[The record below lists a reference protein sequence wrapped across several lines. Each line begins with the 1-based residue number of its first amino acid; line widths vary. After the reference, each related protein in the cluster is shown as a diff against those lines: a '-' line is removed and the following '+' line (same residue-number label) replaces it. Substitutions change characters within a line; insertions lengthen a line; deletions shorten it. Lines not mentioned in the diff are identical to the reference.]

1 MRRSAAALLVL
12 VLAALAC
19 GLPAPSAPTT
29 APVGVETSVAL
40 TFQAL
45 TGVPA
50 PATDPT
56 DVPAT
61 LAAPPTASAGDLLP
75 RALYFLSDDEALV
88 TQVYRLGTDGKS
100 LTQITREPLL
110 VADYDVS
117 TVTGQVAYVS
127 DNKLLLING
136 DGSGRRILVDGGPLV
151 TDGYAQTNLGTV
163 RWSPD
168 GTKIAFSRGGL
179 NFYDLASGGIDTPL
193 VDRVDNPGFI
203 VLNEGYAPQAYSPD
217 GSKLLVRVGYYEG
230 GTLGIYVPS
239 SRAFY
244 KFNHPAGG
252 IVCCVASWAHDS
264 QSVYVASPALG
275 MIDSGLWRFDA
286 ATGSGAT
293 LIGNPPSG
301 LGPYVFADAPY
312 LAPDGQ
318 LYFFYATYPDLPTG
332 HTRLKMVRSA
342 PDGIAGRVELSAESM
357 DSFNEALWSPDA
369 RSVVVAV
376 ATAEDMYQGGEVR
389 LLFVDGGPWYGLV
402 SFASNLKW
410 GP

>member
-1 MRRSAAALLVL
+1 MRGISAALLAL
-12 VLAALAC
+12 TLAVLACALPT
-19 GLPAPSAPTT
+19 PAAPTA
-29 APVGVETSVAL
+29 APVDMGTSVAL

-50 PATDPT
+50 PATDLP
-56 DVPAT
+56 PAT
-61 LAAPPTASAGDLLP
+61 VAAPPTASDGDLLP
-75 RALYFLSDDEALV
+75 RALYYLADDEALV
-88 TQVYRLGTDGKS
+88 TQVYRLGADGKT
-100 LTQITREPLL
+100 LTQITREPIL
-110 VADYDVS
+110 VNDYDVS
-117 TVTGQVAYVS
+117 ALTGQVVYVS
-127 DNKLLLING
+127 GNKLLLING
-136 DGSGRRILVDGGPLV
+136 DGSGRRVLVDGGPAV
-151 TDGYAQTNLGTV
+151 TDSYAQTNLGTP

-168 GTKIAFSRGGL
+168 GTKIAFARGGL

-193 VDRVDNPGFI
+193 VDQVSNPGFI
-203 VLNEGYAPQAYSPD
+203 ILNEGYAPQAYSPD

-230 GTLGIYVPS
+230 GSLGIYVPS
-239 SRAFY
+239 SRSFY
-244 KFNHPAGG
+244 KFNHPSGG
-252 IVCCVASWAHDS
+252 IVCCVASWSSDS
-264 QSVYVASPALG
+264 QFVYVASPALG

-293 LIGNPPSG
+293 LIGNPSSG
-301 LGPYVFADAPY
+301 AGPYVFADAPY

-342 PDGIAGRVELSAESM
+342 PDGATGRVELSAETM

-369 RSVVVAV
+369 RSVVLAV
-376 ATAEDMYQGGEVR
+376 ATAEEIYQGGELR
-389 LLFVDGGPWYGLV
+389 LYFVDGGPWYGLV